1 MISRILI
8 TFVIFAGIAYYY
20 NIDVRAVV
28 DKSGAP
34 EWLAAHGITPHQ
46 ATATAVDTATTTQ

>member
-8 TFVIFAGIAYYY
+8 TFALFAGIAYYY
-20 NIDVRAVV
+20 NIDVRAIV

-34 EWLAAHGITPHQ
+34 QWLAAHGIAPHQ
-46 ATATAVDTATTTQ
+46 NTATTVDASTTTP